1 MLRPDE
7 AVWAR
12 HHAFVEGNLRRNYAA
27 TLIHGVFGMTGFRL
41 IYAPTIIPAYLYL
54 QTGSTAAV
62 GLGMA
67 MLQLG
72 GTASP
77 ILSGARVESRSH
89 ILPYAITVG
98 SLMRVMVLALA
109 LTAWW
114 LDGMVLFGATLVIF
128 LMLGFFQGAQRV
140 AFQMLMAKVIPI
152 DRRGR
157 LQGVRNLLGG
167 GIAAGLA
174 WAAGV
179 YFIER
184 EWLGNG
190 YATTFLFAFLLTT
203 VGLVVLQLG
212 IREPEAPRMRVPVP
226 LSERWEQ
233 FRELVRHRGYRA
245 FLYAHGFSSIARVGL
260 PFWTIFVGERLGLD
274 GYVIGALSLS
284 FLASE
289 TVSNLAWGQI
299 GDRFGFRLVY
309 LGSLI
314 CSLGGLALLV
324 LGDGAVLYAA
334 FALLGFGFSGWM
346 MSASTLV
353 LEFGEHEDIPMR
365 IALTTTVE
373 GAVSSIGPV
382 IAGLAIAALGF
393 APLILVAFAS
403 IAVALA
409 IVFWRVSEPRSP
421 L

>member
-1 MLRPDE
+1 MARPDE
-7 AVWAR
+7 AVWVR

-54 QTGSTAAV
+54 QTGSAAAV

-114 LDGMVLFGATLVIF
+114 LEGMILFGATLAIF

-157 LQGVRNLLGG
+157 LQGMRNLLGG

-190 YATTFLFAFLLTT
+190 YATTFLFAFLLTSI
-203 VGLVVLQLG
+203 GLVVLQFG

-226 LSERWEQ
+226 MGERWGQ

-245 FLYAHGFSSIARVGL
+245 FLFAHGFSSIARVGL
-260 PFWTIFVGERLGLD
+260 PFWTLYVGERLGLD
-274 GYVIGALSLS
+274 GYVIGALSLA

-289 TVSNLAWGQI
+289 TVSNLAWGQL

-309 LGSLI
+309 LGALV

-324 LGDGAVLYAA
+324 LGDGVVLYAA
-334 FALLGFGFSGWM
+334 FALLGFGFAGWM
-346 MSASTLV
+346 MAASTLV
-353 LEFGEHEDIPMR
+353 LEFGKHEDIPMR

-373 GAVSSIGPV
+373 GAVSSVGPV

-393 APLILVAFAS
+393 APLMVVAFAS
-403 IAVALA
+403 ITVALA
-409 IVFWRVSEPRSP
+409 IVFWRVSEPRDQV
-421 L
+421 